1 MVVGWVTANVAP
13 STVQY
18 GTASN
23 SYSQTATGTVDFY
36 KYSALYTSGQI
47 HHATLTG
54 LKPSTVY
61 YYKVAGAAAEYNFTS
76 SPGVG
81 AFYPYKIGFFA
92 DIGESLNADDTVL
105 HMLAGSRSIDSYVL
119 NGDIVR
125 LTRARAHAA
134 RACCAATATLTNLTP
149 NPRAPRPKPTVLR
162 VGLRVARV
170 RDVGRLPAH
179 DVAARRDQADRDQHR
194 QVRLSPRRARRAT
207 HTRPPACARANN
219 PAHPNPHTPLP
230 SHEVADDANGIPAI
244 STRYRFAGMPTG
256 GRADQSYYFSYEAGP
271 AHVISIS
278 SFYFGGYGA
287 GSALTK
293 WLVADLASIDRAK
306 TPWVLVSLHAPWYNS
321 NSAHQGDGEGMRAAL
336 EAVLVKAGVAAVF
349 SGHVHAYERS
359 YVVNNKQV
367 VADGA
372 GMVHFNIGDAGAGLY
387 TTWSHVAATSAFRSA
402 VFGHGEFELVN
413 ATHAHWT
420 WHRNADDEAVVADS
434 VFVVNPTA

>member
-119 NGDIVR
+119 NGDISYASGCESR
-125 LTRARAHAA
+125 GCATWDAFQRMMSPLAATKPIAINIGKCGSPRGAPGGAA
-134 RACCAATATLTNLTP
+134 RA
-149 NPRAPRPKPTVLR
+149 
-162 VGLRVARV
+162 
-170 RDVGRLPAH
+170 PA
-179 DVAARRDQADRDQHR
+179 
-194 QVRLSPRRARRAT
+194 
-207 HTRPPACARANN
+207 RPPAARALTA
-219 PAHPNPHTPLP
+219 PPPTPPSP

-244 STRYRFAGMPTG
+244 SARYRFAGMPTG

-321 NSAHQGDGEGMRAAL
+321 NSAHQGDGEGMRVAL

-359 YVVNNKQV
+359 FVVNNKQV

-387 TTWSHVAATSAFRSA
+387 TTWSHVTATSAFHSA
-402 VFGHGEFELVN
+402 VFGHGEFEIVN

-420 WHRNADDEAVVADS
+420 WHRNQDNEAVVADS
-434 VFVVNPTA
+434 VFVVNPAV